1 MVSGHLSSK
10 KDYWYI
16 VLELKDADGK
26 RKPKWIA
33 THLPCK
39 GNKRRA
45 MEMLYEER
53 MKYSKDQG
61 VTSELFSEYLLRW
74 VESCKVRVAI
84 GTYAGYK
91 SCIERSIA
99 PYFQEKGILLSRL
112 KPADIQKYYDTLYE
126 KGLSGNSVLHH
137 HVIIRK
143 ALEDAFVRDL
153 IISNPADKV
162 TRPKKEQYVAD
173 CYSVD
178 ECNRLLECIQ
188 GDPLELTILLTLFYG
203 LRRSEVLGLKWSA
216 IDFDKNVISINH
228 SVSFAEV
235 DGHYQVIPKDKLK
248 RNSSFR
254 TLPLVDSLAHRLRVE
269 FEERFK
275 DCEPD
280 YDAYI
285 CVDKKGNLFKPNY
298 LSQHFQLILN
308 KHNLRKI
315 RFHDLRHSC
324 ANLLITAR
332 VPLIEVQQWLGH
344 SSISTTADLYSHLE
358 FASKEKNAETM
369 KKF

>member
-45 MEMLYEER
+45 LERLYEER
-53 MKYSKDQG
+53 MKYSKEQG
-61 VTSELFSEYLLRW
+61 SSLEFFSAYLLRW
-74 VESCKVRVAI
+74 AESCKPRVAI

-99 PYFQEKGILLSRL
+99 PYFQEKGILLNKL

-162 TRPKKEQYVAD
+162 IRPKKEQYVAD

-188 GDPLELTILLTLFYG
+188 GDPLELTILLTLFMVSG
-203 LRRSEVLGLKWSA
+203 AVRFLGL
-216 IDFDKNVISINH
+216 NGV
-228 SVSFAEV
+228 
-235 DGHYQVIPKDKLK
+235 
-248 RNSSFR
+248 R
-254 TLPLVDSLAHRLRVE
+254 
-269 FEERFK
+269 
-275 DCEPD
+275 
-280 YDAYI
+280 
-285 CVDKKGNLFKPNY
+285 
-298 LSQHFQLILN
+298 
-308 KHNLRKI
+308 
-315 RFHDLRHSC
+315 
-324 ANLLITAR
+324 
-332 VPLIEVQQWLGH
+332 
-344 SSISTTADLYSHLE
+344 
-358 FASKEKNAETM
+358 
-369 KKF
+369 